1 MDEEL
6 QFTKENNNNDINLDN
21 NENSDKSNHIY
32 Y

>member
-21 NENSDKSNHIY
+21 NENSDKSNYIY

>member
-6 QFTKENNNNDINLDN
+6 QFTKENNDGGVNLDN
-21 NENSDKSNHIY
+21 NENSDKSNYIY

>member
-6 QFTKENNNNDINLDN
+6 QFTKENNNNNINFDN
-21 NENSDKSNHIY
+21 NENSDKSNYIY

>member
-21 NENSDKSNHIY
+21 KENSDKSNYIY

>member
-21 NENSDKSNHIY
+21 NENSDQSNYIY

>member
-6 QFTKENNNNDINLDN
+6 QFTNENNNNEINFDN
-21 NENSDKSNHIY
+21 NENSDKSNYIY

>member
-6 QFTKENNNNDINLDN
+6 QFTKENNNNDINFDN
-21 NENSDKSNHIY
+21 NENSDKSNYIY